1 MAPRAAPHKRGGT
14 HRVQDQDRTN
24 TVYDDW
30 DYKQLKNGCIER
42 GIYVKDMKKVEM
54 ARALADYDIEKR
66 RAERSA
72 LVEHEKKMRK
82 LEAEKRQ
89 ENDRRLQEEAMK
101 HKRRMEKEARREREE
116 SVSDDTPDEDDI
128 RQMHD
133 MMAGSDEG
141 PMGQVLSEE
150 SWDSTSTDTT
160 DSSVNHTI
168 LPECKLRLFE
178 WSYPDM
184 PSPTAR
190 ISARQAAILNRP
202 KSPEYPP
209 KRPLPIPRNIPYTPL
224 KVHTTGTKE
233 KLFLPGKTYPPGVN
247 PDFVPLLS
255 PRTRHAA
262 RNGVLSGV
270 LRKATIERASTWATR
285 TQIQGWNARIF
296 FSLAP
301 RNETKALSDVY
312 TKWFL
317 ENRKLLRVEPRGA
330 GLKISRE
337 QRHVQ
342 RQRNKG
348 RKLAEVLEAS
358 EYRPTAVCYLPAYLD
373 YVEEGED
380 EGACTERHT
389 LENLFFVRFPG
400 CDVPHYYFWTGEG
413 AWADPTARNG
423 EWVDHERPGVSRKRL
438 PGTSRTR
445 VKNPAIRPSPPVRL
459 TSPPDLDTIV
469 ALIEFELYTHGLA
482 MTLIKYRN
490 RWAKKGKDDAWR
502 TFGQHLPLIYPSGIF
517 PSAPPLNAKSAISI
531 AVKLASIEKRKLGD
545 EGMLDSL
552 RGDEP
557 WTSRDDVW
565 WSVDGVNNAPSA
577 EPEHEALYRRGSVP
591 TLEFLNT
598 DRCATWLEQVSPSFV
613 PLTPESLPDSPVLG
627 EIEREEREGL
637 EGRFLQDS
645 PQLMD
650 VTCPFC
656 LLELRSMNMEVSSSS
671 TFRVEECSL
680 MRLQERAEHMHAHN
694 SFGEASHR
702 RVSLNEFSFTVSPSA
717 RRRRCSRMNTQID
730 SFDAGA
736 DADNEKTPTTELPR
750 SSPNTSSRK
759 RKRIT
764 IATYRKKLRS
774 GDSAR

>member
-1 MAPRAAPHKRGGT
+1 MAPQAAPHKRGGT
-14 HRVQDQDRTN
+14 HRVKDRDRTN

-54 ARALADYDIEKR
+54 AKTLADYDVQKR

-72 LVEHEKKMRK
+72 LVEHEKKQRK
-82 LEAEKRQ
+82 LEVEKRQ
-89 ENDRRLQEEAMK
+89 ENDRRLQEEAIK

-116 SVSDDTPDEDDI
+116 SVSDDTPDEDEI

-160 DSSVNHTI
+160 DSSVNDTI

-178 WSYPDM
+178 WSFPDM

-190 ISARQAAILNRP
+190 ISTRQAAIFRP

-209 KRPLPIPRNIPYTPL
+209 KRPLPVPRNIPYAPL
-224 KVHTTGTKE
+224 KVHTTSTKE
-233 KLFLPGKTYPPGVN
+233 KLFLPGQTYPPGVN

-270 LRKATIERASTWATR
+270 LRKATIERASTWAQR
-285 TQIQGWNARIF
+285 TQIQGWNARMF

-317 ENRKLLRVEPRGA
+317 ENRKLLRVEPRGV
-330 GLKISRE
+330 GLKVTRE

-342 RQRNKG
+342 RHVNKG

-373 YVEEGED
+373 YGEEE
-380 EGACTERHT
+380 ESKERHR

-413 AWADPTARNG
+413 EWADPTVRNMDWKHDG
-423 EWVDHERPGVSRKRL
+423 DGMERPSVSRKRL
-438 PGTSRTR
+438 PGTSRTMLTR
-445 VKNPAIRPSPPVRL
+445 VKNPNIWPSPPVHV
-459 TSPPDLDTIV
+459 TSPPDLETII

-490 RWAKKGKDDAWR
+490 RWAKKGKADAWK

-517 PSAPPLNAKSAISI
+517 PTVPPPNAKSAISV
-531 AVKLASIEKRKLGD
+531 AVKLAIIEKLKPGD
-545 EGMLDSL
+545 DTMADPL

-557 WTSRDDVW
+557 WTSKDDVW
-565 WSVDGVNNAPSA
+565 WTIDGANTTPST
-577 EPEHEALYRRGSVP
+577 EPEHEALYRRDSVP
-591 TLEFLNT
+591 TLEFLST
-598 DRCATWLEQVSPSFV
+598 DRCAGWLEQVSPSFV
-613 PLTPESLPDSPVLG
+613 PLTPESLPASPELE
-627 EIEREEREGL
+627 EIEPDKWEE
-637 EGRFLQDS
+637 RFLQDS
-645 PQLMD
+645 SQHMD

-656 LLELRSMNMEVSSSS
+656 LLELGVMSM
-671 TFRVEECSL
+671 EE
-680 MRLQERAEHMHAHN
+680 QAEHMHAHN
-694 SFGEASHR
+694 AFGKASYR
-702 RVSLNEFSFTVSPSA
+702 RVSSNDFLFPVYPSA
-717 RRRRCSRMNTQID
+717 RRRRCSRINTRLD
-730 SFDAGA
+730 LVDDGA
-736 DADNEKTPTTELPR
+736 DADNERTPTTEPTRL
-750 SSPNTSSRK
+750 SPNSSSKK
-759 RKRIT
+759 RKRVT
-764 IATYRKKLRS
+764 TVTYRKKLRAW
-774 GDSAR
+774 DSPR